1 MQARYILVLT
11 TIIIAILIIIVL
23 LNRNEE
29 ESIKIFHAG
38 SLSIPFDDLAKE
50 FEKEYRIKVY
60 REAAGSVSTIKKITN
75 LRKHADIVASAD
87 YTLIED
93 MMEPDYSDYCI
104 QFATNSIV
112 IAYTDESR
120 YNKEI
125 NRDNW
130 YEILGRNGVRFG
142 FSDPN
147 KDPCGYRT
155 MMVLQLASIYYHN
168 EMIFDDLIEKNTP
181 IKNNYTNN
189 SYIVY
194 IPDSSSLIS
203 NEKIMIRPME
213 IDLMAALESNE
224 IDYLFIYES
233 VARQHAV
240 SGVRYITLGDA
251 IDLSNP
257 ERLDDYNKVTI
268 EMIDGREITAK
279 PIVYGITIPKN
290 AEHKDYAVKFIELLL
305 GEKGREILIK
315 NGQKPLQPAI
325 CDHKDLL
332 PDSIKP
338 YVK

>member
-1 MQARYILVLT
+1 MQAKFIVVFT
-11 TIIIAILIIIVL
+11 TIIAILIIIVV
-23 LNRNEE
+23 LNRSEE
-29 ESIKIFHAG
+29 KSIKIFHAG

-50 FEKEYRIKVY
+50 FEKEYGIKVY
-60 REAAGSVSTIKKITN
+60 KEAAGSVSTIKKITN
-75 LRKHADIVASAD
+75 LGKYADIVASAD
-87 YTLIED
+87 YTLIEK

-104 QFATNSIV
+104 QFATNSLV
-112 IAYTDESR
+112 IAYTNESR
-120 YNKEI
+120 YHNEI
-125 NRDNW
+125 NGNNW
-130 YEILGRNGVRFG
+130 YEILGRDGVRFG

-168 EMIFDDLIEKNTP
+168 ETIFYNLVEKNTP

-189 SYIVY
+189 SYTVY
-194 IPDSSSLIS
+194 IPDSSSLTS

-213 IDLMAALESNE
+213 VDLMAALESNE

-233 VARQHAV
+233 VAKQHAI
-240 SGVRYITLGDA
+240 SGVRYLTLEDA

-257 ERLDDYNKVTI
+257 DRVDDYNKVTI
-268 EMIDGREITAK
+268 EMSDGRNITAK
-279 PIVYGITIPKN
+279 PIVYGVTIPKN

-315 NGQKPLQPAI
+315 NGQKPLQPAV